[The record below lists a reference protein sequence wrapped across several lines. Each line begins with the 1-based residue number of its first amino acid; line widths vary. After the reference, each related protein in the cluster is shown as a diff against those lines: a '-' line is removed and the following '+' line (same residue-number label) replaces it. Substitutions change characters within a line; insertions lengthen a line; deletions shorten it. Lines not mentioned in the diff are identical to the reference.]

1 VASGLNNAERPE
13 SKDVDNLAFA
23 YKPTA
28 DGASSVKFSSL
39 DPGERELASGPLDW
53 AVLKNKY
60 FVFGLLAPEDGRGFA
75 ELQVTGGPRTESA
88 ATTASGTVVAPIAAD
103 GTVNF
108 TIYAGPQEWN
118 RLVAIG
124 RDFQDVN
131 PYGGWLQ
138 GMVQPFAAI
147 VMRALLWLKS
157 ATALSY
163 GWVLVI
169 FGIGVRLA
177 MWPLNQSSM
186 RATIRMQRL
195 QPEIQAVQKQYAKD
209 PQKQQQEVMRIYKEH
224 GMSPF
229 SSLAGCL
236 PMLLPMPILFALF
249 WVFQGTIEFRGV
261 PFLWLND
268 ISIHDPY
275 FVMPVL
281 MGLTTFLVS
290 WIGMRGVPPNPQTK
304 IMAYVL
310 PLMFTVLFA
319 KMAAGLHIYY
329 TVQNL
334 AAVPQQWLIANER
347 KKAAPPNGPVVQGAP
362 KPRDPQ
368 GPAPQRGR
376 PPIEERA
383 RRRA

>member
-1 VASGLNNAERPE
+1 
-13 SKDVDNLAFA
+13 
-23 YKPTA
+23 
-28 DGASSVKFSSL
+28 
-39 DPGERELASGPLDW
+39 
-53 AVLKNKY
+53 
-60 FVFGLLAPEDGRGFA
+60 
-75 ELQVTGGPRTESA
+75 
-88 ATTASGTVVAPIAAD
+88 
-103 GTVNF
+103 
-108 TIYAGPQEWN
+108 
-118 RLVAIG
+118 
-124 RDFQDVN
+124 
-131 PYGGWLQ
+131 
-138 GMVQPFAAI
+138 M
-147 VMRALLWLKS
+147 
-157 ATALSY
+157 
-163 GWVLVI
+163 LVI

-195 QPEIQAVQKQYAKD
+195 QPEIQAAQKLYAKD

-290 WIGMRGVPPNPQTK
+290 WIGMRGSPPNPQMK
-304 IMAYVL
+304 LVAYVL
-310 PLMFTVLFA
+310 PLAFAVMFA
-319 KMAAGLHIYY
+319 KLAAGLHVYY

-334 AAVPQQWLIANER
+334 AAIPQQWLIARER
-347 KKAAPPNGPVVQGAP
+347 MKATPAAVV
-362 KPRDPQ
+362 Q
-368 GPAPQRGR
+368 GPAPQSPSPKPAAAAAGGR
-376 PPIEERA
+376 RKRA
-383 RRRA
+383 